1 MTASS
6 ESKPE
11 RTDPS
16 AQKPPTNPTVQE
28 MITWNMEKVRGWI
41 QERDPDLLG
50 GNNLENFTEA
60 NIRGRAFLL
69 FSIEDFRACGLPLPV
84 AVVLKDLAD
93 EVKEESKF
101 IPRT

>member
-16 AQKPPTNPTVQE
+16 AQKPPKFPTVQE
-28 MITWNMEKVRGWI
+28 METWDEEVVLQWI
-41 QERDPDLLG
+41 QQNYHFILKGD
-50 GNNLENFTEA
+50 NLENFKKA
-60 NIRGRAFLL
+60 CIGGIAFLD
-69 FSIEDFRACGLPLPV
+69 SDVDFYETCRLPRGVGL
-84 AVVLKDLAD
+84 ALKRLAD
-93 EVKEESKF
+93 KVKEEGKF